1 MAAEEEVEKD
11 VEEDEEDEE
20 EVTTYVHFRTRRTRS
35 TSQRKQSLEG
45 KQPVTIKKG
54 FH

>member
-1 MAAEEEVEKD
+1 MEKD

-20 EVTTYVHFRTRRTRS
+20 EVTTYVRTYVHFRTRRTRS

>member
-1 MAAEEEVEKD
+1 M
-11 VEEDEEDEE
+11 EEDEEDE

-35 TSQRKQSLEG
+35 TSQRKHSLDG
-45 KQPVTIKKG
+45 KQPMTIKKG